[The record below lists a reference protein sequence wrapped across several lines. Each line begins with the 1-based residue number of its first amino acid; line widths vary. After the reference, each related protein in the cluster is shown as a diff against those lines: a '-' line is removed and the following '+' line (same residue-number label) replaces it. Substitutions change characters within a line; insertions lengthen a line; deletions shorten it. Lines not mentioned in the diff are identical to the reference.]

1 MPKIPR
7 KLFPHTLTMTL
18 PGKTLPS
25 GTVAAGKVIRG
36 VRGYGEARVRRVRN
50 EAGDEIVVG
59 LTIWCDPEHD
69 VLPVGTV
76 IECSIPRKRA
86 APIVLRGQVEVVI
99 PRVAEGSGPS
109 HLEYACSGG

>member
-7 KLFPHTLTMTL
+7 KLFPHRLTMTL

-25 GTVAAGKVIRG
+25 GKVGDGRVIG
-36 VRGYGEARVRRVRN
+36 PVRGYVEAKARRVRN

-59 LTIWCDPEHD
+59 LSVWCDPQHEI
-69 VLPVGTV
+69 LPVGTL
-76 IECSIPRKRA
+76 IECSIPRKRQP
-86 APIVLRGQVEVVI
+86 PIVLHAQVEVVI
-99 PRVAEGSGPS
+99 PRIAEGSGPS